1 MNDRERFLET
11 LLYGRPDRIPLTPGG
26 GRESTLKRWREEG
39 LPPGRDPA
47 EAAYRQAGGTLPW
60 PTRGEGFSLSDRMNP
75 EFEEKVLEDKKESL
89 IVQDWKGNIC
99 EISKAY
105 DVTYLRWAKDF
116 VTRRWIRCPVE
127 SWSDWE
133 AMKSRYRANDP
144 TRLPPDAEARG
155 QRLANRTWPLVFHVS
170 GPFWIMREWMGF
182 EGLCMAFY
190 DQPDLIRDMVRFW
203 TDFIRGLLERA
214 LRYVTPDLIHISE
227 DMAYK
232 SFSMISP
239 AMVREFLLPCYRAWG
254 EIVRAHGVPLYG
266 VDSDGYTGELI
277 PIWIE
282 AGINLHDPIEVAA
295 GNDLVAYHR
304 RFGRAMAYQGGVD
317 KRAIAKGGSAIRAE
331 LERLT
336 PVIRG
341 GGYIPGCDHG
351 VPPDV
356 SWSAFVDY
364 VGLLARLTGWL

>member
-1 MNDRERFLET
+1 
-11 LLYGRPDRIPLTPGG
+11 
-26 GRESTLKRWREEG
+26 
-39 LPPGRDPA
+39 
-47 EAAYRQAGGTLPW
+47 
-60 PTRGEGFSLSDRMNP
+60 
-75 EFEEKVLEDKKESL
+75 
-89 IVQDWKGNIC
+89 
-99 EISKAY
+99 
-105 DVTYLRWAKDF
+105 
-116 VTRRWIRCPVE
+116 
-127 SWSDWE
+127 
-133 AMKSRYRANDP
+133 
-144 TRLPPDAEARG
+144 
-155 QRLANRTWPLVFHVS
+155 
-170 GPFWIMREWMGF
+170 
-182 EGLCMAFY
+182 MAFY

-203 TDFIRGLLERA
+203 TDFIRDLLECA

-282 AGINLHDPIEVAA
+282 AGINLHDSIEVAA

-356 SWSAFVDY
+356 SWSASKVAGERPETGFPGQPIRR
-364 VGLLARLTGWL
+364 VGGPLRIRSLFRAVLPFRAPPSAVCF